1 MFLRRLIGPDR
12 RSRIVLALRLAR
24 VSQLQAFRNVEQAVS
39 AAETSTLIYRPF
51 TEGDIPAAHALSL
64 EVKWPHRADDW
75 RFVFDAGA
83 GFVAQDGERVLGTA
97 LYWTYGGNGG
107 SLGMV
112 IVAPDCQGKGIGR
125 KLMELL
131 LEALGS
137 RVTVLHAT
145 PAGEPLYAKLGFRRI
160 GAIHQHQS
168 ADFIVP
174 RAELLP
180 GERLRAIAPGD
191 IETLA
196 QLATRASGLDR
207 SALLPALS
215 KVAQGVVLERD
226 GETLGFAL
234 IREFGRGHA
243 IGPVVSVTAD
253 EQHARRAKA
262 LVAHWL
268 AHNEGRFTRID
279 TPDDSG
285 LSSWLQDIGLTRV
298 DTVIKM
304 ARNGTPPHDASV
316 AQFAIINQA
325 LG

>member
-1 MFLRRLIGPDR
+1 ML
-12 RSRIVLALRLAR
+12 
-24 VSQLQAFRNVEQAVS
+24 
-39 AAETSTLIYRPF
+39 YRPF
-51 TEGDIPAAHALSL
+51 TADDIAAAHALSV

-75 RFVFDAGA
+75 RFVLDAGA
-83 GFVAQDGERVLGTA
+83 GFIAQEGERVVGTA
-97 LYWTYGGNGG
+97 LCWKYGDDGG

-131 LEALGS
+131 LEALGK
-137 RVTVLHAT
+137 RITVLHAT
-145 PAGEPLYAKLGFRRI
+145 PAGEPLYAKLGFARI

-168 ADFIVP
+168 ADFAVP
-174 RAELLP
+174 RIDLAQ
-180 GERLRAIAPGD
+180 GERLRAIDPRDTNALVA
-191 IETLA
+191 LA
-196 QLATRASGLDR
+196 SRASGLDR
-207 SALLPALS
+207 STLLPALL
-215 KVAQGVVLERD
+215 KVADGIVLERD
-226 GETLGFAL
+226 GEVLGFAL

-253 EQHARRAKA
+253 AQHARRAQA
-262 LVAHWL
+262 LIAHWL
-268 AHNEGRFTRID
+268 ARDEGKFTRID
-279 TPDDSG
+279 TPDESG
-285 LSSWLQDIGLTRV
+285 LSAWLESIGMKRV

>member
-1 MFLRRLIGPDR
+1 
-12 RSRIVLALRLAR
+12 
-24 VSQLQAFRNVEQAVS
+24 VEHAVS
-39 AAETSTLIYRPF
+39 AAETSALLYRPF
-51 TEGDIPAAHALSL
+51 TADDIAAAHALSV

-75 RFVFDAGA
+75 RFVLDAGA
-83 GFVAQDGERVLGTA
+83 GFIAQDGERVVGTA
-97 LYWTYGGNGG
+97 LFWTYGDDGG

-131 LEALGS
+131 LEALGN
-137 RVTVLHAT
+137 RITVLHAT
-145 PAGEPLYAKLGFRRI
+145 PAGEPLYAKLGFKRI

-168 ADFIVP
+168 ADFDVP
-174 RAELLP
+174 AIDLP
-180 GERLRAIAPGD
+180 QGERLRAIEPGD
-191 IETLA
+191 TQAIVDLA
-196 QLATRASGLDR
+196 SRGNGLDR
-207 SALLPALS
+207 SALLPALLN
-215 KVAQGVVLERD
+215 VARGVVLERD
-226 GETLGFAL
+226 GEVIGFSL

-253 EQHARRAKA
+253 QQHQRRAQA
-262 LVAHWL
+262 LIAHAL
-268 AHNEGRFTRID
+268 ASREGTFTRID
-279 TPDDSG
+279 TPDESG
-285 LSSWLQDIGLTRV
+285 LSDWLEGIGLKRV

>member
-1 MFLRRLIGPDR
+1 ML
-12 RSRIVLALRLAR
+12 
-24 VSQLQAFRNVEQAVS
+24 
-39 AAETSTLIYRPF
+39 YRPF
-51 TEGDIPAAHALSL
+51 TADDIAAAHALSV

-75 RFVFDAGA
+75 RFVLDAGA
-83 GFVAQDGERVLGTA
+83 GFIAQEGERVVGTA
-97 LYWTYGGNGG
+97 LCWKYGDDGG

-131 LEALGS
+131 LEALGK
-137 RVTVLHAT
+137 RITVLHAT
-145 PAGEPLYAKLGFRRI
+145 PAGEPLYAKLGFARI

-168 ADFIVP
+168 ADFAVP
-174 RAELLP
+174 RIDLAQ
-180 GERLRAIAPGD
+180 GERLRAIDPRDTNALVA
-191 IETLA
+191 LA
-196 QLATRASGLDR
+196 SRASGLDR
-207 SALLPALS
+207 STLLPALL
-215 KVAQGVVLERD
+215 KVADGIVLERD
-226 GETLGFAL
+226 GEVLGFAL

-253 EQHARRAKA
+253 AQHARRAQA
-262 LVAHWL
+262 LIAHWL
-268 AHNEGRFTRID
+268 AHKEGKFTRID
-279 TPDDSG
+279 TPDESG
-285 LSSWLQDIGLTRV
+285 LSAWLESIGMKRV

>member
-1 MFLRRLIGPDR
+1 M
-12 RSRIVLALRLAR
+12 AH
-24 VSQLQAFRNVEQAVS
+24 
-39 AAETSTLIYRPF
+39 TL
-51 TEGDIPAAHALSL
+51 SV

-75 RFVFDAGA
+75 RFVLDAGA
-83 GFVAQDGERVLGTA
+83 GFVAQDGERVVGTA
-97 LYWTYGGNGG
+97 LYWKYGEHGG

-112 IVAPDCQGKGIGR
+112 IVAPDQQGKGIGR

-131 LEALGS
+131 LEALGE

-145 PAGEPLYAKLGFRRI
+145 PAGEPLYAKLGFGRI

-168 ADFIVP
+168 ADFSVP
-174 RAELLP
+174 RVELKT
-180 GERLRAIAPGD
+180 GERLRAIAQSD
-191 IETLA
+191 IAGLVDLA
-196 QLATRASGLDR
+196 SRASGLDR
-207 SALLPALS
+207 SALLPSLLR
-215 KVAQGVVLERD
+215 VARGV
-226 GETLGFAL
+226 AL

-253 EQHARRAKA
+253 QDHARRAQA
-262 LVAHWL
+262 LIAHWL

-279 TPDDSG
+279 TPDESG
-285 LSSWLQDIGLTRV
+285 LSAWLEAIGLRRV

-304 ARNGTPPHDASV
+304 ARNGTPPHDTSV

>member
-1 MFLRRLIGPDR
+1 
-12 RSRIVLALRLAR
+12 
-24 VSQLQAFRNVEQAVS
+24 VEHAVS
-39 AAETSTLIYRPF
+39 AAETSTLLYRPF
-51 TEGDIPAAHALSL
+51 TADDIAAAHALSV

-75 RFVFDAGA
+75 RFVLDAGA
-83 GFVAQDGERVLGTA
+83 GFVAQDGERVVGTA
-97 LYWTYGGNGG
+97 LCWKFGAEGG

-131 LEALGS
+131 LEALGG

-145 PAGEPLYAKLGFRRI
+145 PAGEPLYAKLGFKRI

-168 ADFIVP
+168 ADFTVP
-174 RAELLP
+174 RIDLP
-180 GERLRAIAPGD
+180 RGERIRAIEPGD
-191 IETLA
+191 TDTLVA
-196 QLATRASGLDR
+196 LASRASGFDR
-207 SALLPALS
+207 SVLLPSLL
-215 KVAQGVVLERD
+215 KVAEGVVLERD
-226 GETLGFAL
+226 GEARGFAL

-243 IGPVVSVTAD
+243 IGPVVAD
-253 EQHARRAKA
+253 ASDQQHVHRAKA
-262 LVAHWL
+262 LIAHWL
-268 AHNEGRFTRID
+268 ARNEGGFTRID
-279 TPDDSG
+279 TPDDGG
-285 LSSWLQDIGLTRV
+285 LSDWLETIGMKRV

>member
-1 MFLRRLIGPDR
+1 MP
-12 RSRIVLALRLAR
+12 
-24 VSQLQAFRNVEQAVS
+24 
-39 AAETSTLIYRPF
+39 AAETSALIYRPF
-51 TEGDIPAAHALSL
+51 TADDIAAAHALSV

-75 RFVFDAGA
+75 RFVLDVGA
-83 GFVAQDGERVLGTA
+83 GFIAQIGERVVGTA
-97 LYWTYGGNGG
+97 LCWMYGGNGG

-131 LEALGS
+131 LEALGN
-137 RVTVLHAT
+137 RITVLHAT

-168 ADFIVP
+168 ADFAVP
-174 RAELLP
+174 RIELMQ
-180 GERLRAIAPGD
+180 GERLRAIEPRDTDA
-191 IETLA
+191 LVA
-196 QLATRASGLDR
+196 FASRASGLDR
-207 SALLPALS
+207 SALLPALLE
-215 KVAQGVVLERD
+215 VAKGVVLERD
-226 GETLGFAL
+226 DELLGFSL
-234 IREFGRGHA
+234 LREFGRGRA

-253 EQHARRAKA
+253 AQHTRRAQA
-262 LVAHWL
+262 LIAHWL
-268 AHNEGRFTRID
+268 AHGEGKFTRID
-279 TPDDSG
+279 TPDESG
-285 LSSWLQDIGLTRV
+285 LSSWLESIGLKCV

>member
-1 MFLRRLIGPDR
+1 M
-12 RSRIVLALRLAR
+12 
-24 VSQLQAFRNVEQAVS
+24 S
-39 AAETSTLIYRPF
+39 AAETSTLLYRPF
-51 TEGDIPAAHALSL
+51 TAGDIPVAHALSV

-75 RFVFDAGA
+75 RFVLDAGA
-83 GFVAQDGERVLGTA
+83 GFVAQDGERVVGTA
-97 LYWTYGGNGG
+97 LYWKYGAHGG

-112 IVAPDCQGKGIGR
+112 IVAPDQQGKGIGR

-131 LEALGS
+131 LEALGE

-168 ADFIVP
+168 ADFSVP
-174 RAELLP
+174 RIELKT
-180 GERLRAIAPGD
+180 GEHLRAIAPGD
-191 IETLA
+191 IAGLVDLA
-196 QLATRASGLDR
+196 SRASGLDR

-215 KVAQGVVLERD
+215 SVAQGVVLERD
-226 GETLGFAL
+226 REVLGFAL

-243 IGPVVSVTAD
+243 IGPVVSVTTD
-253 EQHARRAKA
+253 QDSTRRARA
-262 LVAHWL
+262 MIAHWL

-279 TPDDSG
+279 TPDESG
-285 LSSWLQDIGLTRV
+285 LSAWLEAIGLRRV

-304 ARNGTPPHDASV
+304 ARNGTLPHDASV

-325 LG
+325 LC

>member
-1 MFLRRLIGPDR
+1 
-12 RSRIVLALRLAR
+12 
-24 VSQLQAFRNVEQAVS
+24 VEHAVP
-39 AAETSTLIYRPF
+39 AAETSALIYRPF
-51 TEGDIPAAHALSL
+51 TAGDIAGAHALSV

-75 RFVFDAGA
+75 RFVLDAGA
-83 GFVAQDGERVLGTA
+83 GFIAQIGERVVGTA
-97 LYWTYGGNGG
+97 LCWMYGGNGG

-131 LEALGS
+131 LEALGN
-137 RVTVLHAT
+137 RITVLHAT

-168 ADFIVP
+168 ADFAVP
-174 RAELLP
+174 RIELMQ
-180 GERLRAIAPGD
+180 GERLRAIEPRDTDA
-191 IETLA
+191 LVA
-196 QLATRASGLDR
+196 FASRASGLDR
-207 SALLPALS
+207 SALLPALLE
-215 KVAQGVVLERD
+215 VAKGVVLERD
-226 GETLGFAL
+226 DELLGFSL
-234 IREFGRGHA
+234 LREFGRGRA

-253 EQHARRAKA
+253 AQHTRRAQA
-262 LVAHWL
+262 LIAHWL
-268 AHNEGRFTRID
+268 AHGEGKFTRID
-279 TPDDSG
+279 TPDESG
-285 LSSWLQDIGLTRV
+285 LSAWLESIGLKCV

>member
-1 MFLRRLIGPDR
+1 ML
-12 RSRIVLALRLAR
+12 
-24 VSQLQAFRNVEQAVS
+24 
-39 AAETSTLIYRPF
+39 YRPF
-51 TEGDIPAAHALSL
+51 TADDIAAAHALSV

-75 RFVFDAGA
+75 RFVLDAGA
-83 GFVAQDGERVLGTA
+83 GFIAQEGERVVGTA
-97 LYWTYGGNGG
+97 LCWKYGDDGG

-131 LEALGS
+131 LEALGK
-137 RVTVLHAT
+137 RITVLHAT
-145 PAGEPLYAKLGFRRI
+145 PAGEPLYAKLGFARI

-168 ADFIVP
+168 ADFAVP
-174 RAELLP
+174 RIDLAQ
-180 GERLRAIAPGD
+180 GERLRAIDPRDTNALVA
-191 IETLA
+191 LA
-196 QLATRASGLDR
+196 SRASGLDR
-207 SALLPALS
+207 SALLPALL
-215 KVAQGVVLERD
+215 KVADGIVLERD
-226 GETLGFAL
+226 GEVLGFAL

-253 EQHARRAKA
+253 AQHARRAQA
-262 LVAHWL
+262 LIAHWL
-268 AHNEGRFTRID
+268 AHKEGKFTRID
-279 TPDDSG
+279 TPDESG
-285 LSSWLQDIGLTRV
+285 LSAWLESIGMKRV